1 MGRTVPTI
9 TSQLNETET
18 MLQGFRRALRRGD
31 QALLDGL
38 LASARRHLAAISAS
52 GALLPFEA
60 ALLAMLIE
68 QARQITALEEEVHI
82 LREELIRLRDGQD

>member
-9 TSQLNETET
+9 TRQLNETEA

-31 QALLDGL
+31 QTLLDGL
-38 LASARRHLAAISAS
+38 LASAHRHLAAISVS

-68 QARQITALEEEVHI
+68 QARQIATLEEEVGI
-82 LREELIRLRDGQD
+82 LREELIRLRDGEG

>member
-9 TSQLNETET
+9 TRQLNETEA

-31 QALLDGL
+31 QTLLDGL
-38 LASARRHLAAISAS
+38 LASAHRHLAAISAS

-68 QARQITALEEEVHI
+68 QARQIATLEEEVGI
-82 LREELIRLRDGQD
+82 LREELIRLRDGEG